1 MLISIVIYY
10 TINIIDQ
17 VTNNNYLFQITNG
30 HQHVSLNYRTTQ
42 QANSKSDNEAKTTA
56 INNSR

>member
-1 MLISIVIYY
+1 M
-10 TINIIDQ
+10 
-17 VTNNNYLFQITNG
+17 TNNEYLFQVTNG
-30 HQHVSLNYRTTQ
+30 HQPITLNYRTTQ